1 MMTGKY
7 FFILPLGAFAA
18 AVVLL
23 VILPKKL
30 RIVLALLLAVCAL
43 VFCAAEWRVIRAAR
57 GNAQPGADY
66 LIVLGCAVHGTM
78 PSLAM
83 HERCAA
89 AAAYMLENPD
99 CIAIVSGGRGPDED
113 ITEAE
118 VMAGLLERAGVPKE
132 RILLESKATS
142 TLENLQYSV
151 ELAGIDVKTDRV
163 IICSSEYHLY
173 RAGKS
178 AERLFG
184 VSLETIPARPGEF
197 FNRVLNYVR
206 EACGVIYLG
215 MW

>member
-1 MMTGKY
+1 MTGKF
-7 FFILPLGAFAA
+7 FFILPLGAIAAA
-18 AVVLL
+18 AVLL
-23 VILPKKL
+23 TVLPKKL
-30 RIVLALLLAVCAL
+30 KIVLAVLLAVFAL
-43 VFCAAEWRVIRAAR
+43 VFGAAEWRVVRAAR

-66 LIVLGCAVHGTM
+66 LIVLGCAVHGTV

-99 CIAIVSGGRGPDED
+99 CVAIVSGGQGPDED

-118 VMAGLLERAGVPKE
+118 AMAELLERAGVPKE
-132 RILLESKATS
+132 RVLLEDKAAS

-151 ELAGIDVKTDRV
+151 DLAGIDVKKDRV
-163 IICSSEYHLY
+163 VICSSEYHLY

-184 VSLETIPARPGEF
+184 VKFETIHARPGEF
-197 FNRVLNYVR
+197 FNRMLNYVR